1 MRACICSVSSGRV
14 QVHTRPLLLDGR
26 PLDDELFFEEP
37 SELLG
42 CSFTFGITIVSA
54 EIDMT
59 RHTVGVYCVFE
70 TPFGGEDGGTDK
82 DGNNQGETLCQIRE
96 GDGSAIRRHTTA
108 VIKGTLTPRFDA
120 EFQITLAQ
128 VTQEQLEWLEG
139 SAVYVRMF
147 AKHASENMGGSSM
160 LKKRAPTNQAVALDA
175 TVRADSRANSATAV
189 LAVSATL
196 GQHVGTQTVDA
207 AVDSV
212 ALSASQRLTKPWGEA
227 AAVEDAA
234 MQRRVAEVSATLAAV
249 EREHGQLSAQLH
261 AVANLVKVR
270 DA

>member
-1 MRACICSVSSGRV
+1 
-14 QVHTRPLLLDGR
+14 LLDGR